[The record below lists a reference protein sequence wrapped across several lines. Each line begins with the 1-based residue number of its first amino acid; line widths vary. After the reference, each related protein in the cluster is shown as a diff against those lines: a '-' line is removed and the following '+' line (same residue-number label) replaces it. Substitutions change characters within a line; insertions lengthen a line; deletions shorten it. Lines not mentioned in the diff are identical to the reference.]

1 MLTFL
6 FGCFVGIFL
15 MGILSA
21 NSYERGYKDAK
32 RESKYNN
39 KE

>member
-1 MLTFL
+1 
-6 FGCFVGIFL
+6 

-39 KE
+39 KEWIYWIE